1 MDDMEG
7 EEMDDS
13 EDDEEGMWNFLR
25 KKVNNL

>member
-13 EDDEEGMWNFLR
+13 EDDEEGMWSFLR
-25 KKVNNL
+25 KKINNL